1 MNSSKQGGKAI
12 FRSGI
17 SIPAAKYQPA
27 FSMIRFFTLLLLWL
41 VTFLPATSLAGPGR
55 TGAQILSLG
64 GGARAR
70 ALGDAFSAMSGD
82 VTTSLWNP
90 SGLAD
95 MPDSRIRSGQKALQ
109 ASMFYADYSG
119 LFGEAGAGL
128 YYTFLSGAIPVGT
141 IGTLGATLQIQGQ
154 GTIAVTADSP
164 EVIREESLGT
174 NFAVTFS
181 YADKITESLSAGIS
195 GKMIRMVLGRES
207 GSSYAVDLG
216 VQYLLP
222 FRLTPTTIGA
232 AIQNIGPSISFIDEN
247 QADPLPRLLRLGTS
261 TSIYR
266 DRYNHLLL
274 VSGITAYIDKLTEN
288 EEVLVADL
296 ERLNAEREEKL
307 TREQL
312 LSDRGVGIRAFEWR
326 HLQKNLGVEYL
337 LGNLLALR
345 IGYKIEPGIILPD
358 FTDHL
363 TYGIGVHAY
372 VFKLDLTYRPPLGPN
387 REQLLEATGSVVF

>member
-1 MNSSKQGGKAI
+1 MI
-12 FRSGI
+12 R
-17 SIPAAKYQPA
+17 
-27 FSMIRFFTLLLLWL
+27 IRFFTLLLLWL
-41 VTFLPATSLAGPGR
+41 VTFLPATGLAGPGR

-82 VTTSLWNP
+82 VTASLWNP

-95 MPDSRIRSGQKALQ
+95 MPDSKIRSGQKAWQ

-128 YYTFLSGAIPVGT
+128 YYTFLSGAMPLGTAGT
-141 IGTLGATLQIQGQ
+141 IGATLQIQGQ

-164 EVIREESLGT
+164 EIIREESLGT
-174 NFAVTFS
+174 NFALTLS
-181 YADKITESLSAGIS
+181 YADKITDSLSAGIN

-207 GSSYAVDLG
+207 GSSYAIDLG

-222 FRLTPTTIGA
+222 FHLTPTTIGA
-232 AIQNIGPSISFIDEN
+232 AIQNVGPSISFIDEN

-266 DRYNHLLL
+266 DRFNHLLL
-274 VSGITAYIDKLTEN
+274 VSGITAYIDKLAED
-288 EEVLVADL
+288 EEVLVSDL
-296 ERLNAEREEKL
+296 ERLNAERGEAEKL

-337 LGNLLALR
+337 LGNLLSLR
-345 IGYKIEPGIILPD
+345 IGYKIEPGIILPG

-372 VFKLDLTYRPPLGPN
+372 IFKLDLTYRPSLGPN